1 MRYLR
6 LFKVKKE
13 ELWASLIALVA
24 FIVLHILLISKY
36 FDLFSDPKAH
46 FWDVFIKNF
55 RMSGFDPITY
65 AVTTEWG
72 TFYNVYRHPLLAFFV
87 WPFYAI
93 NQGLTA
99 LFGINLVQLVIALP
113 LLFFSYYTFIFIY
126 RIFRE
131 VIGISRTDSTVLS
144 ALFFSFAYTI
154 VTFIVP
160 DHFAITCFMLVT
172 TLYLSGKCIQKG
184 RHLNRLQTILLFFFT
199 AGVTLT
205 NGIKVFIDALFV
217 NGKRF
222 FRPSYFLPAVILP
235 ALVIWGAA
243 RLEYHTTVQPRVDA
257 RNEVKMK
264 KDRELRAKMWKE
276 FLDTTSIRDEAK
288 QKAAFNEIIR
298 QKALNKY
305 RRDQEKPWNKH
316 KGKPMGKGEFEQWTD
331 ISTSRT
337 ESFVENLFGESFQLH
352 EDHLMGDT
360 LRGRP
365 VLVYYNSVWNYIVEG
380 IICVLFILGIW
391 CGRRSRFLWMAL
403 TSFAFDLIIHMVLGF
418 GINEVYIM
426 SGGWLFVVPIAIAYA
441 FKNIRGRL
449 HIALR
454 LLIILLA
461 LWLYVWNL
469 RLLIGYLVS

>member
-6 LFKVKKE
+6 LFKVKRE
-13 ELWASLIALVA
+13 ELWASLVALAV
-24 FIVLHILLISKY
+24 FVVLHVLLISKY
-36 FDLFSDPKAH
+36 FDMFSDPNAH

-87 WPFYAI
+87 WPFYI
-93 NQGLTA
+93 LNQGLMA
-99 LFGINLVQLVIALP
+99 VFGVNLVQVVIAIP

-131 VIGISRTDSTVLS
+131 VIGLGRTDSTVLS

-160 DHFAITCFMLVT
+160 DHFAISSFMLIT
-172 TLYLSGKCIQKG
+172 TLYLAGKCLQKG
-184 RHLNRLQTILLFFFT
+184 RHLNRLQTFLLFLFT
-199 AGVTLT
+199 AGVTLS
-205 NGIKVFIDALFV
+205 NGVKVFIYALFV

-222 FRPSYFLPAVILP
+222 FRPTYLLLAVILP
-235 ALVIWGAA
+235 SLLIWGGA
-243 RLEYHTTVQPRVDA
+243 RLEYYTTVQPRVGA
-257 RNEVKMK
+257 RNAVKMK
-264 KDRELRAKMWKE
+264 KDRELRAKIWKE
-276 FLDTTSIRDEAK
+276 FLDTTSIDDEAK

-298 QKALNKY
+298 QRALKKY

-331 ISTSRT
+331 VSTSRA

-352 EDHLMGDT
+352 KEHLLGDT

-365 VLVYYNSVWNYIVEG
+365 VMVYYNSIVNYIVEG
-380 IICVLFILGIW
+380 LIVALFLIGIW
-391 CGRRSRFLWMAL
+391 CGRRSRFMWMAL
-403 TSFAFDLIIHMVLGF
+403 SGFAFDLFIHMVLGF

-426 SGGWLFVVPIAIAYA
+426 SGGWLFVVPISMGYA
-441 FKNIRGRL
+441 FKNLHGWA

-454 LLIILLA
+454 VVVIALS
-461 LWLYVWNL
+461 LWLYVYNL
-469 RLLIGYLVS
+469 QLLIGYLIS

>member
-184 RHLNRLQTILLFFFT
+184 RHLNR
-199 AGVTLT
+199 
-205 NGIKVFIDALFV
+205 
-217 NGKRF
+217 
-222 FRPSYFLPAVILP
+222 
-235 ALVIWGAA
+235 
-243 RLEYHTTVQPRVDA
+243 
-257 RNEVKMK
+257 
-264 KDRELRAKMWKE
+264 
-276 FLDTTSIRDEAK
+276 
-288 QKAAFNEIIR
+288 
-298 QKALNKY
+298 
-305 RRDQEKPWNKH
+305 
-316 KGKPMGKGEFEQWTD
+316 
-331 ISTSRT
+331 
-337 ESFVENLFGESFQLH
+337 
-352 EDHLMGDT
+352 
-360 LRGRP
+360 
-365 VLVYYNSVWNYIVEG
+365 
-380 IICVLFILGIW
+380 
-391 CGRRSRFLWMAL
+391 
-403 TSFAFDLIIHMVLGF
+403 
-418 GINEVYIM
+418 
-426 SGGWLFVVPIAIAYA
+426 
-441 FKNIRGRL
+441 
-449 HIALR
+449 
-454 LLIILLA
+454 
-461 LWLYVWNL
+461 
-469 RLLIGYLVS
+469 